1 MNAELL
7 EILSA
12 PGANL
17 ALGISGGMYAAVGLF
32 ALICYIK
39 LYQKGGEKGQKVPD
53 PDLQRLDAL

>member
-39 LYQKGGEKGQKVPD
+39 LYQKGGEKAGS
-53 PDLQRLDAL
+53 A